1 MAKILVTTEFRLRL
15 IFGFLKAISYGYG
28 VSEKILF
35 RSHTNLA
42 CFYGNF
48 CSRRTTRKAP

>member
-1 MAKILVTTEFRLRL
+1 MAKILVTTEFRLRP